1 MIYNPSLERQQ
12 AAFRL
17 LADLA
22 QRWYAEGRRAYGAG
36 LKPEMRA
43 LTGNAFDENELG
55 FATFK
60 QFLMAAADQDFV
72 DVYPAPNNSHD
83 VYVVPKGKT
92 PSETIEARPSA
103 RSATEPRVRADIWK
117 AFVDWNKAFARFYDR
132 TSDTAH
138 LVATTESVLDS
149 PEIKVLREQ
158 QRMEPDRF
166 VPITPISLEEQV
178 GWMREFAARQQPED
192 QLHLML
198 ATESSRPARD
208 FSVAVR
214 RSPTLASAWRRERIK
229 RVLEVIEP
237 WKAEHNV
244 AVDIYSPPAT
254 TSIPA
259 ARPSDDL
266 TIDEKRLRERVHV
279 AIDAMSV
286 AELLDLPIRLHYIID
301 VERSI

>member
-36 LKPEMRA
+36 LKPEIRA

-55 FATFK
+55 FGTFK
-60 QFLMAAADQDFV
+60 QFLMAAAEQDFV
-72 DVYPAPNNSHD
+72 DVHPAPNNSHD

-92 PSETIEARPSA
+92 PSETVSA
-103 RSATEPRVRADIWK
+103 SASATPAQPRVRSDLWR
-117 AFVDWNKAFARFYDR
+117 AFVDWNKVFTRFYDR
-132 TSDTAH
+132 SHDIAY

-149 PEIKVLREQ
+149 AEVKALREQ
-158 QRMEPDRF
+158 QRLDPDRF
-166 VPITPISLEEQV
+166 VPITPVSLEQQV
-178 GWMREFAARQQPED
+178 SWMREFAARQQPEN
-192 QLHLML
+192 QLHLMR

-214 RSPTLASAWRRERIK
+214 RSPELAIAWRSERIK
-229 RVLEVIEP
+229 RVLAVIEP

-244 AVDIYSPPAT
+244 VVDIYSPPAAT
-254 TSIPA
+254 LIPA
-259 ARPSDDL
+259 ERPGDL
-266 TIDEKRLRERVHV
+266 TFDEKRLRERIHLAV
-279 AIDAMSV
+279 DAMSV
-286 AELLDLPIRLHYIID
+286 TELLHLPIRLHYIVDI
-301 VERSI
+301 ERST